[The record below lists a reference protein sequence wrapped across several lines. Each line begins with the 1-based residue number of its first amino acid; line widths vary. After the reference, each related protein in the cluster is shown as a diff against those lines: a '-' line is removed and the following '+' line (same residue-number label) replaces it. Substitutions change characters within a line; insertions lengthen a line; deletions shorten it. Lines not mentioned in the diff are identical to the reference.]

1 MINFSG
7 TEDCINKIQRLQNVY
22 EILSTHGVK
31 IKHLDLKDETIT
43 ETEVTL
49 IIVPTI

>member
-1 MINFSG
+1 MFM
-7 TEDCINKIQRLQNVY
+7 KYYLP
-22 EILSTHGVK
+22 HGVK

-49 IIVPTI
+49 IIVPLI